1 MAIRTRSLRGA
12 YSPRQARFQLRQP
25 STIRGGEMRRPLRSF
40 QVRPRRLRMILL
52 AAVAGVATL
61 ALAGIA
67 IAKVLTLKV
76 ASNAP
81 VTNTAGM
88 TTNENIVVGS
98 RGFAVYLLTGDSKRH
113 PECKTKSCF
122 AIWPPLTVRS
132 ARHLSKAAGIHGK
145 LGTWRRNG
153 FTQVTLG
160 GHPLYMYSGDNRK
173 DVANGEG
180 IVSFGGTWHVI
191 KASSSQG
198 SSGTSTTSSPSS
210 SMPSG
215 GSSTGYPTYP

>member
-1 MAIRTRSLRGA
+1 
-12 YSPRQARFQLRQP
+12 
-25 STIRGGEMRRPLRSF
+25 MRRPLRF
-40 QVRPRRLRMILL
+40 FHARPGRPGMILL
-52 AAVAGVATL
+52 AVAGVATL

-67 IAKVLTLKV
+67 MAKVLTLKV
-76 ASNAP
+76 ANNAP

-88 TTNENIVVGS
+88 TTNENIAVTSHG
-98 RGFAVYLLTGDSKRH
+98 RGVYMLTGDSKRH
-113 PECKTKSCF
+113 PKCKSSSCF
-122 AIWPPLTVRS
+122 AIWPPVTVHS

-153 FTQVTLG
+153 FIQLTLG